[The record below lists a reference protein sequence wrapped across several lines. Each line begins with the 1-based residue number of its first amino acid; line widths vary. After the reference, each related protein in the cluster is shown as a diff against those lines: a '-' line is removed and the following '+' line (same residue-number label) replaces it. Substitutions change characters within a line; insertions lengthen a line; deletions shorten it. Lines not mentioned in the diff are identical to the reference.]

1 MVGSVYLN
9 DKAVL
14 QRDKVCNKIP
24 YDMLTKESYSKSFVS
39 DMPP

>member
-9 DKAVL
+9 DKEVL
-14 QRDKVCNKIP
+14 QRNKVCNKIP
-24 YDMLTKESYSKSFVS
+24 YDMLTKEFYSKSVVA